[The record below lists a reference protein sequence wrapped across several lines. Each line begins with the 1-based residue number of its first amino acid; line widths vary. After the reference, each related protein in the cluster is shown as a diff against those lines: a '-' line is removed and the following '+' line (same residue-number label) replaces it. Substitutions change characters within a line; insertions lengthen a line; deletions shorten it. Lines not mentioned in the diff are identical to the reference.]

1 MSQGPEPL
9 SHGALPWESL
19 TKPLLLSADS
29 RRAGVIVGAVLGSL
43 LLLGCLLLAIWALTC
58 CCCGGAGGA
67 RGAFGYGNRSGVG
80 GGACGDLS
88 NEIR

>member
-1 MSQGPEPL
+1 M
-9 SHGALPWESL
+9 
-19 TKPLLLSADS
+19 
-29 RRAGVIVGAVLGSL
+29 IVGAVLGSL

-58 CCCGGAGGA
+58 CCCGGAGRA
-67 RGAFGYGNRSGVG
+67 RGAFGYGNG

>member
-1 MSQGPEPL
+1 M
-9 SHGALPWESL
+9 
-19 TKPLLLSADS
+19 
-29 RRAGVIVGAVLGSL
+29 IVGAVLGSL

-67 RGAFGYGNRSGVG
+67 RGAFGYGNRSGACER
-80 GGACGDLS
+80 ACGDLS